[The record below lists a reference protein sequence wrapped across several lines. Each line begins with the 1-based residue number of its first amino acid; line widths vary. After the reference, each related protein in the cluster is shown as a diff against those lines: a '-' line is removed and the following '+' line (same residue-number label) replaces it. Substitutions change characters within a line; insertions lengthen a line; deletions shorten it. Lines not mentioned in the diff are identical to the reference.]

1 MGTINKVKRL
11 GRISNMTAD
20 LNIFRQVDD
29 AKVKQFDQLSNFEI
43 AAIFKQLAKN
53 NLRYQPV
60 VNGGRGNPNWIE
72 TTARLAYSRLL
83 EIGVEEAESTF
94 QHDAGMAGDVKK
106 AGLYQRVMTALDDG
120 TRRDVFLRRVIEAAV
135 NHLQIADRDA
145 FMYELIDGALG
156 DHYPYPPRCLTFTEQ
171 ILAQYLQKNC
181 FKDQNLVDDVD
192 IFPTE
197 GGTAAMVYI
206 FQELHSAHILY
217 PGDTVV
223 VNSSIFTPYLQIPV
237 LSEYD
242 FNVKTVT
249 TKRSNN
255 WQMTDE
261 QFEELKDPKVKAFFA
276 VNPTNPTA
284 RAITPENLQKFKEV
298 LKANP
303 NLIIITDDV
312 YGTFSPDYQ
321 SIFAVAPHNT
331 ILVYSFSKLYGATGE
346 RLGLICMHKKNVC
359 DRLIY
364 ENLLNSHLNELDEQR
379 YSIVATDPHKMKFI
393 DRMVADSRAIGLYHT
408 AGLSAPQQIMM
419 DMFSLSNL
427 REPEGDA
434 YVDTSRQIVT
444 DRYNEFW
451 NTLGLQADQTAEN
464 TRYYTLVDIYRLM
477 CEQHDQ
483 EFADY
488 YKQHYNY
495 LDFTYRLAVEFGTV
509 IMDATAFG
517 AEKGN
522 VRVSLAN
529 LTIQDYHRIAQDM
542 LYLGHDCLEQYH

>member
-1 MGTINKVKRL
+1 
-11 GRISNMTAD
+11 MTANI
-20 LNIFRQVDD
+20 NIFNQVDD
-29 AKVKQFDQLSNFEI
+29 QQVKQFDHLSSFEI
-43 AAIFKQLAKN
+43 AAIFKRLAKK
-53 NLRYQPV
+53 NLRHNEV
-60 VNGGRGNPNWIE
+60 VNGGCGNPNWIE
-72 TTARLAYSRLL
+72 TTARLANSRLL
-83 EIGVEEAESTF
+83 EIGVEEAKHTF
-94 QHDAGMAGDVKK
+94 QDDAGMAGDVNQD
-106 AGLYQRVMTALDDG
+106 GLYQRVMDALGDS
-120 TRRDVFLRRVIEAAV
+120 RRDKFLRNVIKAA
-135 NHLQIADRDA
+135 IANLDIQDRDA
-145 FMYELIDGALG
+145 FMYELVDGALG
-156 DHYPYPPRCLTFTEQ
+156 DHYLFPPRCLPYSEQ
-171 ILAQYLQKNC
+171 ILAHYLQKNC
-181 FKDQNLVDDVD
+181 FKDQNFVNDVN

-242 FNVKTVT
+242 FNVETVT

-261 QFEELKDPKVKAFFA
+261 QFDKLKDPKVKAFFA

-303 NLIIITDDV
+303 NLIIITDDA

-346 RLGLICMHKKNVC
+346 RLGMICMHKDNVC

-364 ENLLNSHLNELDEQR
+364 ENSLNSHLNDLDEQR

-393 DRMVADSRAIGLYHT
+393 DWMVADSRAIGLYHT
-408 AGLSAPQQIMM
+408 AGLSAPQQVMM
-419 DMFSLSNL
+419 DMFALSNL
-427 REPEGDA
+427 REPDGNA
-434 YVDTSRQIVT
+434 YVQTSRRIVT
-444 DRYNEFW
+444 KRYNEFW
-451 NTLGLQADQTAEN
+451 QTLGLAADQTAEN
-464 TRYYTLVDIYRLM
+464 THYYTLVDIYRLM
-477 CEQHDQ
+477 SERYD
-483 EFADY
+483 EKFAKYFKDN
-488 YKQHYNY
+488 YNY
-495 LDFTYRLAVEFGTV
+495 LEFTYRLAVEFGTV

-529 LTIQDYHRIAQDM
+529 RTIDDYHRMAQDM
-542 LYLGHDCLEQYH
+542 LDLVDEYHEKYENQ

>member
-1 MGTINKVKRL
+1 M
-11 GRISNMTAD
+11 D
-20 LNIFRQVDD
+20 
-29 AKVKQFDQLSNFEI
+29 
-43 AAIFKQLAKN
+43 
-53 NLRYQPV
+53 
-60 VNGGRGNPNWIE
+60 
-72 TTARLAYSRLL
+72 
-83 EIGVEEAESTF
+83 
-94 QHDAGMAGDVKK
+94 
-106 AGLYQRVMTALDDG
+106 ALDSS
-120 TRRDVFLRRVIEAAV
+120 RRDVFLRNVINAAIR
-135 NHLQIADRDA
+135 NLDIDDRDN
-145 FMYELIDGALG
+145 FMYELVDGALG
-156 DHYPYPPRCLTFTEQ
+156 DHYPYPPRCLTYTEQ
-171 ILAQYLQKNC
+171 ILKQYLQKNC
-181 FKDQNLVDDVD
+181 FKDQQLANDVD

-249 TKRSNN
+249 TKRSNE
-255 WQMTDE
+255 WQLTDE
-261 QFEELKDPKVKAFFA
+261 QFEILKDPKVKAFFA

-312 YGTFSPDYQ
+312 YGTFSPNYQ

-346 RLGLICMHKKNVC
+346 RLGMICTHKDNVC
-359 DRLIY
+359 DRLISD
-364 ENLLNSHLNELDEQR
+364 NLQNSHLEELDEER

-408 AGLSAPQQIMM
+408 AGLSSPQQIMM
-419 DMFSLSNL
+419 DMFALSNL
-427 REPEGDA
+427 REPEGNE
-434 YVDTSRQIVT
+434 YVNTSRRIVKS
-444 DRYNEFW
+444 RYDEFW
-451 NTLGLQADQTAEN
+451 NTLGLASDQSDEN
-464 TRYYTLVDIYRLM
+464 TRYYTLVDVCRLM
-477 CEQHDQ
+477 SERHSL
-483 EFADY
+483 EFARYFKD
-488 YKQHYNY
+488 HYNY

-517 AEKGN
+517 AEEGN
-522 VRVSLAN
+522 VRISLAN
-529 LTIQDYHRIAQDM
+529 LTIPEYHRIAQDM
-542 LYLGHDCLEQYH
+542 LDLVDEYYQTYQNTVRS

>member
-1 MGTINKVKRL
+1 
-11 GRISNMTAD
+11 MTAD
-20 LNIFRQVDD
+20 LKIFNAVDD
-29 AKVKQFDQLSNFEI
+29 TKVKQFDQLSNFEI
-43 AAIFKQLAKN
+43 AAIFKRLAKN
-53 NLRYQPV
+53 NLRHNQV

-72 TTARLAYSRLL
+72 TTGRLAYSRLL
-83 EIGVEEAESTF
+83 ELGVVEAEQTF
-94 QHDAGMAGDVKK
+94 NEDAGMAGNVRQE
-106 AGLYQRVMTALDDG
+106 GLYQRVMNALGDS
-120 TRRDVFLRRVIEAAV
+120 RRDEFLRNVIQAAV
-135 NHLQIADRDA
+135 NHLDIQDRDA
-145 FMYELIDGALG
+145 FMYELVDGALG
-156 DHYPYPPRCLTFTEQ
+156 DHYPYPPRCLSYTEK

-181 FKDQNLVDDVD
+181 FKDQQLADDVD

-197 GGTAAMVYI
+197 GGTADMVYI

-242 FNVKTVT
+242 FHVKTVT
-249 TKRSNN
+249 TRRSNN

-364 ENLLNSHLNELDEQR
+364 ENLLNSHLNELDEER

-408 AGLSAPQQIMM
+408 AGLSSPQQIMM

-427 REPEGDA
+427 REPAGDE
-434 YVDTSRQIVT
+434 YVATSRQTVT
-444 DRYNEFW
+444 NRYNEFW
-451 NTLGLQADQTAEN
+451 NTLGLTADQTLEN
-464 TRYYTLVDIYRLM
+464 THYYTLVDIYRLM
-477 CEQHDQ
+477 SERHGK
-483 EFADY
+483 EFAEY
-488 YKQHYNY
+488 YQDHYNY

-529 LTIQDYHRIAQDM
+529 LTTADYHRIAQDM
-542 LYLGHDCLEQYH
+542 LDLVDEYYEKYQY